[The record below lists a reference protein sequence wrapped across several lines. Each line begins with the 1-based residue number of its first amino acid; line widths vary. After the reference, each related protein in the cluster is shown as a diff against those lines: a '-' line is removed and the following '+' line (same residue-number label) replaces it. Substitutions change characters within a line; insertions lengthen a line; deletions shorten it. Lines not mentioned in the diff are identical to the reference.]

1 MNLFKRVI
9 AFTFAI
15 LMVSQSFAAEESPKC
30 EVRSV
35 WLATVWGIDWPSSS
49 GTSASI
55 IAAQQSSLITMLE
68 SLEADNF
75 NTVYFQVRSMCDAFY
90 NSSYEPW
97 SSYLTGSRGTDPGWD
112 PLEFAVEECHKRGM
126 ECHAWVNPYRYSSG
140 SVWTTE
146 QDVALEESGIL
157 LTYGSYTILNPGK
170 AESRERIVN
179 VCRELAT
186 NYEIDGIIFDDYF
199 YTSGTPTNS
208 TAGDYTDWQ
217 NSGTTL
223 TIANWRRAN
232 VNQMVEDV
240 YNMIQSTKPWIRFG
254 ISPAGVAGTSST
266 SASVYNVTPCPTGS
280 DWQYDG
286 IYSDPLAWL
295 NAGTIDYISPQLY
308 WSTTHSTNPFG
319 ALTEWWSYIANHFG
333 RHHYASHSISDNTNT
348 TAYHTE
354 VAQQVQYSRDYTEN
368 DAPGA
373 VFYSTKY
380 IVGETST
387 TGGALGNYM
396 KENMFQNRALP
407 PAITWKD
414 YYAFQSVNNLT
425 QSGTTITWDAA
436 TGTGII
442 KYTVYA
448 IPSTISASEAAGT
461 NGNGYESTYLLGV
474 TYDNEYTITEEQSTD
489 YWYAVCVL
497 DGYGNEFEAATINEP
512 GDPADT
518 VALTS
523 PIDGEEVSSTPTFS
537 WSSAT
542 DATYRLQIS
551 DNALF
556 STTAIDIASITT
568 NSYTADLSSLEPETL
583 YYWRIITSQ
592 PDKSDSKS
600 AHDSFTT
607 AALPSMTITT
617 LVSPSAGATVEGSA
631 TFTCTNVGA
640 DTYTLQISADSG
652 FASISYTSTDWSS
665 SGSNMELVRSLDIL
679 ANGTYYWRVITSK
692 DGYKDSYSASQAFTI
707 EGNTI
712 DPDEPSY
719 IRLYDQDSYESKNN
733 VTLESLWIRS
743 VDEAYSN
750 FTTLSEAGIN
760 NRSICVVDN
769 IIYMAG
775 RSEASTTADCYLE
788 KYNATT
794 GAHIGTL
801 DLSSDVQTSYYPCND
816 IYKDSEGNICISN
829 LTLNITTAPLKI
841 YTPDLTTG
849 AVTLVASC
857 TGSSVVSQ
865 GRIDYSAVYGDI
877 TSGNFTVYAA
887 IASSS
892 NVIRWKYVNS
902 TLTSTELC
910 TLQTLTPTT
919 ATDLGIAPRVL
930 PISDTNFIVTG
941 GSTVPTQYT
950 FSTGAANGVFSSRS
964 STMPEGMNCNGG
976 TIFPFM
982 DGTIY
987 VYPYSDHDSTYG
999 YRFNI
1004 VSMDSDASFSSIS
1017 QYWTIPESGIGS
1029 VYSATCSTVA
1039 DYQLGTKTTSEETAI
1054 VYIYVPGN
1062 GLAAYQIKYSD
1073 SSSVESLDSKE
1084 LKAIATTIGISYNL
1098 EVEKAELYNLNGQL
1112 IKAEKNTTNMQ
1123 INLAKGT
1130 VYILRTTYNNN
1141 ITTEKILIL

>member
-1 MNLFKRVI
+1 MKLTKQFITLILVILFT
-9 AFTFAI
+9 A
-15 LMVSQSFAAEESPKC
+15 QSFAAEISPKR

-35 WLATVWGIDWPSSS
+35 WLTTVWGIDWPSVS
-49 GTSASI
+49 GTSTAI
-55 IAAQQSSLITMLE
+55 IESQKNSLTTMLE

-90 NSSYEPW
+90 KSSYEPW
-97 SSYLTGSRGTDPGWD
+97 SSYLTGTRGSDPGWD

-146 QDVALEESGIL
+146 QDQALEDSGIL
-157 LTYGSYTILNPGK
+157 MTYGTYTILNPGK
-170 AESRERIVN
+170 EESRERIVN

-199 YTSGTPTNS
+199 YISGTPSNS

-240 YNMIQSTKPWIRFG
+240 YTMIQSIKPWIRFG

-266 SASVYNVTPCPTGS
+266 SASVYDVTPCPKGS
-280 DWQYDG
+280 DWQYNG

-295 NAGTIDYISPQLY
+295 DAGTIDYISPQLY

-319 ALTEWWSYIANHFG
+319 PLTEWWSYIANHFG

-354 VAQQVQYSRDYTEN
+354 VAQQIEYSRTYTEN
-368 DAPGA
+368 DASGA

-380 IVGETST
+380 IVGETTT
-387 TGGALGNYM
+387 TGGALGNYI
-396 KENMFQNRALP
+396 KENKFQNRALP

-414 YYAFQSVNNLT
+414 YYPFQSVSNLK
-425 QSGTTITWDAA
+425 QDGTTLTWDAA
-436 TGTGII
+436 SGIGII
-442 KYTVYA
+442 KYSVYA
-448 IPSTISASEAAGT
+448 IPTSISESEAAGNYGT
-461 NGNGYESTYLLGV
+461 GYESTYLLGV
-474 TYDNEYTITEEQSTD
+474 TYSNEYTISNELSTD
-489 YWYAVCVL
+489 YWYAVCVV

-512 GDPADT
+512 GGTPADVVT
-518 VALTS
+518 LTS
-523 PIDGEEVSSTPTFS
+523 PIDSEIVSATETFS

-542 DATYRLQIS
+542 DATYRIQIS

-556 STTAIDIASITT
+556 STIEIDVTSLTT
-568 NSYTADLSSLEPETL
+568 NSYVADLSALAPETL

-592 PDKSDSKS
+592 SEKSDSKS
-600 AHDSFTT
+600 AYNSFTT
-607 AALPSMTITT
+607 EALPSMTITT
-617 LVSPSAGATVEGSA
+617 LISPSAGATVEGSA
-631 TFTCTNVGA
+631 TFICSNVEA
-640 DTYTLQISADSG
+640 DTYTLQISADSS
-652 FASISYTSTDWSS
+652 FANIAYSSTDWSS
-665 SGSNMELVRSLDIL
+665 SGSNMELTRTVDIF
-679 ANGTYYWRVITSK
+679 ANGDYFWRVITSK
-692 DGYKDSYSASQAFTI
+692 DGYKDSYSTSQTFTI
-707 EGNTI
+707 AGNTI
-712 DPDEPSY
+712 DPDEPTY
-719 IRLYDQDSYESKNN
+719 IKMYDQDSYEAKNN

-750 FTTLSEAGIN
+750 FTTLSELGIN

-769 IIYMAG
+769 IIYMVG

-801 DLSSDVQTSYYPCND
+801 DLSSDIQTSYYPCND

-841 YTPDLTTG
+841 YTPNLTTG
-849 AVTLVASC
+849 EVTLVASC
-857 TGSSVVSQ
+857 SGNSVVSQ

-892 NVIRWKYVNS
+892 NVIRWTYLNS
-902 TLTSTELC
+902 TLSKTELC
-910 TLQTLTPTT
+910 TLQSLTPTT
-919 ATDLGIAPRVL
+919 ASDLGIAPRVL
-930 PISDTNFIVTG
+930 PISDSNFIVTG
-941 GSTVPTQYT
+941 GSTVPTQYI
-950 FSTGAANGVFSSRS
+950 FSTGNTDGVFSNRS
-964 STMPEGMNCNGG
+964 SLMPDGMCCNGG

-982 DGTIY
+982 DGTMY
-987 VYPYSDHDSTYG
+987 VYPYSDHEDG
-999 YRFNI
+999 YSFNI
-1004 VSMDSDASFSSIS
+1004 VSMDSDASYSSMS
-1017 QYWTIPESGIGS
+1017 QYWTIPQSGIGTINS
-1029 VYSATCSTVA
+1029 QTWSTIA
-1039 DYQLGTKTTSEETAI
+1039 DYQLGDKTSTEETAI
-1054 VYIYVPGN
+1054 IYIYVPGN
-1062 GLAAYQIKYSD
+1062 GLAAYQLKYSENT
-1073 SSSVESLDSKE
+1073 SVESLESKE
-1084 LKAIATTIGISYNL
+1084 LKAIATTVGINFNQ
-1098 EVEKAELYNLNGQL
+1098 EVETAELYNLNGQL
-1112 IKAEKNTTNMQ
+1112 ISTAKNTVNMQ
-1123 INLAKGT
+1123 INLSKGT
-1130 VYILRTTYNNN
+1130 IYILRTTYNNN
-1141 ITTEKILIL
+1141 ISTEKILIQ